1 LGGGCPATRTARRR
15 LVGGRRREA
24 PHRRDVLPRRPERLS
39 EGKCVYCF
47 SDVSVL
53 AGDAALSDV
62 DHFFPRGI
70 LGSVPSLTVNLD
82 GVWNLVLA
90 CRGCTRRI
98 CGKMAGVPG
107 VRFLERLHR
116 RNSYPIDSPHPLLAM
131 GMNQTA
137 PTELDR
143 RRFRQQ
149 DRVAISAL
157 IHGWVPADEL
167 APAF

>member
-1 LGGGCPATRTARRR
+1 
-15 LVGGRRREA
+15 
-24 PHRRDVLPRRPERLS
+24 
-39 EGKCVYCF
+39 VYCF
-47 SDVSVL
+47 SNVSVL

-70 LGSVPSLTVNLD
+70 LGGVPSLIVNLD
-82 GVWNLVLA
+82 GVWHLVLA
-90 CRGCTRRI
+90 WRGNRRI

-116 RNSYPIDSPHPLLAM
+116 RNSYPIDSPHPLLEM

-157 IHGWVPADEL
+157 IHRWAPADEL